1 MDADTVRDVEFG
13 RKMRGYDMAEVDAFL
28 EKMEGAFRRRDLETE
43 KLQHKLEE
51 LTGARDAQ
59 GEKLEAL
66 NKNLAGLREEN
77 ARLANALQQAREEL
91 TTRNVQLQQLQSEL
105 AQTKSS
111 LAVARSETINAEDRC
126 IALTAAAK
134 EKPDYRA
141 GLTKSLQSAGAAAK
155 KVTAGLKNLAKK

>member
-28 EKMEGAFRRRDLETE
+28 EKMEEAFRRRDLETE

-51 LTGARDAQ
+51 LAGARDAQ
-59 GEKLEAL
+59 GEKLETL
-66 NKNLAGLREEN
+66 NRTLSGLREEN
-77 ARLANALQQAREEL
+77 ARLTDALQQARQEL
-91 TTRNVQLQQLQSEL
+91 AARNTQLQQLQSEL

-126 IALTAAAK
+126 VALTAAAK
-134 EKPDYRA
+134 EKPSYKVDLA
-141 GLTKSLQSAGAAAK
+141 KSLRGAGNAAK
-155 KVTAGLKNLAKK
+155 KMTESLKNLAKK

>member
-1 MDADTVRDVEFG
+1 MDADTVREVEFG

-28 EKMEGAFRRRDLETE
+28 EQMEEAFRRRDLETE

-59 GEKLEAL
+59 GEKLETL
-66 NKNLAGLREEN
+66 NRTLSGLREEN
-77 ARLANALQQAREEL
+77 ARLESMLQQTQQEL
-91 TTRNVQLQQLQSEL
+91 TTRNIQLQQLQSEL

-126 IALTAAAK
+126 VALTAAAK
-134 EKPDYRA
+134 EKPSYRVDLA
-141 GLTKSLQSAGAAAK
+141 KSLQSAGAAAK
-155 KVTAGLKNLAKK
+155 KVTESLKNLAKK